1 MAYNTYTLTLTP
13 TARNMASEGSLDTAV
28 MNGVSLQRTGYI
40 TTSASGNMQAIKVT
54 ECGDGVVFTDAPQ
67 SLTDLSW
74 VVS

>member
-1 MAYNTYTLTLTP
+1 MNKKILQIVIVL
-13 TARNMASEGSLDTAV
+13 LVV

-40 TTSASGNMQAIKVT
+40 TTSASGNMQAVKVT